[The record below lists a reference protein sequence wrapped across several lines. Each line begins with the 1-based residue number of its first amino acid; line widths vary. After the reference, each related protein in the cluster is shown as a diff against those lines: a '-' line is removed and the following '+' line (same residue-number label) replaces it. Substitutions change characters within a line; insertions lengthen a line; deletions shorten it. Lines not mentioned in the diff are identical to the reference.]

1 MSSRDYLKH
10 TVSATQPPT
19 HGNLGDEW
27 YNPTSNKLYKLVA
40 NSGVTVNWSEVGA
53 GASQAASTGT
63 ADAAST
69 NAIID
74 ARVQNLTVNVNTSAN
89 VISNTFVMR
98 GTGNASL
105 VSSTD
110 FTLQAT
116 GNLNLNAA
124 NVITSNLILTGTAA
138 ASIVSNA
145 NFNITAVGNIN
156 LTAANIVT
164 SANTFTLNGS
174 GVPTLFSDSILSLN
188 AATAVVLGNSTL
200 RFAALNSNANVAA
213 PQVGDTFYSNVNNV
227 LLTYAWTNATVRAW
241 TEVGYRSLPVTNT
254 LAAAYPIT
262 TTDIGKILLHNG
274 DTTARTWTVP
284 GNMGIGT
291 RFTLINANSAG
302 VITITPTGDHIM
314 LAGSSTINPAASR
327 TLAANA
333 VAILYKITSNTWYI
347 SGSGIS

>member
-10 TVSATQPPT
+10 TVSITQPPT

-53 GASQAASTGT
+53 GASQSAGT

-74 ARVQNLTVNVNTSAN
+74 ARVQNLTVNVSTSAN

-116 GNLNLNAA
+116 GNLNLSAA
-124 NVITSNLILTGTAA
+124 NVVTANLVLTGAGAGAVTATGDF
-138 ASIVSNA
+138 SIGA
-145 NFNITAVGNIN
+145 LGNIN
-156 LTAANIVT
+156 LNAGNLVT
-164 SANTFTLNGS
+164 TANTFILNGS
-174 GVPTLFSDSILSLN
+174 GVPTLFSDSVLSLN
-188 AATAVVLGNSTL
+188 ANTAVVIGNTTL
-200 RFAALNSNANVAA
+200 RFAALNSTANVAS
-213 PQVGDTFYSNVNNV
+213 PQIGDTFYSNLNNS
-227 LLTYAWTNATVRAW
+227 LMTYAWTNATVKAW

-254 LAAAYPIT
+254 QAAAYSIT
-262 TTDIGKILLHNG
+262 TTDTGKILLHNG

-284 GNMGIGT
+284 GNMIVGT
-291 RFTLINANSAG
+291 RFTFINANSAG
-302 VITITPTGDHIM
+302 VLTITPTGDHIM

-347 SGSGIS
+347 SGSGIT